1 MQMHKSIPALVSAV
15 AFAAPAT
22 GAWAAAAQK
31 ATPRKRVATVTKTV
45 VGPQVQADRWGYL
58 QVALVVKKTTT
69 TTGAKKKVT
78 RKIIGVSVPVYPNHT
93 DRSVYINQQAIPLL
107 RQEVLQA
114 QLNPNIDLISGAS
127 ASSDAFIQSL
137 QAAILQAK
145 KV

>member
-1 MQMHKSIPALVSAV
+1 MHKSIPALVSAV

-31 ATPRKRVATVTKTV
+31 ATPRKKVATVTKTV